1 MNDKYASGIQLS
13 FLDPAVNA
21 TIAVHPRKVIG
32 MRHGDFTGSP
42 TRWLFGA

>member
-1 MNDKYASGIQLS
+1 MNDKYSSAIEPS

-21 TIAVHPRKVIG
+21 TIAVRPQKVIG

-42 TRWLFGA
+42 TRWLFEA